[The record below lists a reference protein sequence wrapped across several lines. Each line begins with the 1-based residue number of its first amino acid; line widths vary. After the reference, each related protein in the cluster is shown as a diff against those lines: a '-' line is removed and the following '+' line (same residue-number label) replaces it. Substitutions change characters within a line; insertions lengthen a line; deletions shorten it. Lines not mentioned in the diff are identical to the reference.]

1 MRSYCGPE
9 RPAMA
14 PKAVRRPVSSPPLL
28 RILAPSIQE
37 VSTVVIPN
45 AGEMMFPRLGEIGCG
60 GKIGPTLL
68 STLLP
73 QRVACAKCDAA
84 GRRRSRPGS
93 GPDRCRPRPAR
104 PRRRAA
110 RCQRPIRQAQGR
122 PIRSAAWSCRS
133 RPGRRRVSTC
143 GAALRSVA
151 RSSVGARPVPAGR
164 SASLSSKPSLT
175 TSLER
180 ACHPELL
187 LNPESTALV

>member
-110 RCQRPIRQAQGR
+110 CCQRL
-122 PIRSAAWSCRS
+122 IRSAASSCRS